1 MVATERAEQ
10 TIKYLSLLSQQ
21 FPNQQSVFT
30 EIINLQAILNLP
42 KGTEHFMSDLH
53 GEYEAFMHILNNCSG
68 VIREHVDEIFGD
80 TMSNCEKGDLCTL
93 IYYPSEKLR
102 LVRTAKQ
109 DSPSWYKENLDHLI
123 TVARSLSSRYTR
135 SKVRKAIPHDYAY
148 IIDELLHTHPDE
160 NN

>member
-10 TIKYLSLLSQQ
+10 TMKYLSLLSQQ

-80 TMSNCEKGDLCTL
+80 TLSDCEKGDLCTL

-102 LVRTAKQ
+102 LVRGERRLPHLVQRESQPSHHRGALPFESLHALQ
-109 DSPSWYKENLDHLI
+109 SP
-123 TVARSLSSRYTR
+123 
-135 SKVRKAIPHDYAY
+135 
-148 IIDELLHTHPDE
+148 
-160 NN
+160 